1 MICRY
6 RLKPILPNACVCFIA
21 KTMLQEDKLLAEIK
35 QILLEEE
42 IQEQEVVKKELESL
56 KSELQTGH
64 FEEKRLNPYFEQK
77 VNYLQQN
84 FPQLFGSFVA
94 AAVKVQLRESQD
106 EVVEALYPIMGRLVR
121 KFIASE
127 LQAIAESIDKR
138 VNEVLSPDAWW
149 QRFVDFF
156 NGKKTEVEVVKHI
169 SRPKIEEIFLI
180 DLNSGLLLGHYSY
193 NNLIDP
199 DIIAGML
206 TGIKTFVEHA
216 FMQGPQ
222 ELQSLEYDKY
232 KLLVNS
238 LHTVYIAFVVEGN
251 VTPAYKGELFEASL
265 DFAQKYKISAHQDV
279 TQELLAENSAH
290 LEAFF
295 KGFHT

>member
-1 MICRY
+1 
-6 RLKPILPNACVCFIA
+6 
-21 KTMLQEDKLLAEIK
+21 MLQEDKLLAEIK

-42 IQEQEVVKKELESL
+42 IQEQQAVKKEVESL
-56 KSELQTGH
+56 KSELQMQH

-77 VNYLQQN
+77 INYLQQN
-84 FPQLFGSFVA
+84 FPQLFGSFVST
-94 AAVKVQLRESQD
+94 AVKVQLRESQD

-138 VNEVLSPDAWW
+138 LNEVLSPDAWW
-149 QRFVDFF
+149 QRFLDFF
-156 NGKKTEVEVVKHI
+156 NGKKTEVEVMKHI
-169 SRPKIEEIFLI
+169 SRPKLEEIFLI

-206 TGIKTFVEHA
+206 TGIKSFVEHA
-216 FMQGPQ
+216 FMKGPQ

-238 LHTVYIAFVVEGN
+238 LYTVYIAFVVEGN
-251 VTPAYKGELFEASL
+251 VTPEYKAELFNLTLS
-265 DFAQKYKISAHQDV
+265 FAEKYKIIPHQDV
-279 TQELLAENSAH
+279 THELLEENSAN
-290 LEAFF
+290 LKLFF
-295 KGFHT
+295 QGHQQ

>member
-1 MICRY
+1 
-6 RLKPILPNACVCFIA
+6 
-21 KTMLQEDKLLAEIK
+21 MLQEDKLLAEIK

-42 IQEQEVVKKELESL
+42 MQEQEVVKKELESL
-56 KSELQTGH
+56 KSELQVQH

-77 VNYLQQN
+77 VSYLQQN

-94 AAVKVQLRESQD
+94 TAVKVQLKESQD

-138 VNEVLSPDAWW
+138 LNEVLSPDAWL
-149 QRFVDFF
+149 QRFKDFF
-156 NGKKTEVEVVKHI
+156 QGKDTSVEVVKHI
-169 SRPKIEEIFLI
+169 SRPRVEEIFLI

-206 TGIKTFVEHA
+206 TGIKSFVEHA

-222 ELQSLEYDKY
+222 DLQSLEYDKY

-251 VTPAYKGELFEASL
+251 VSPEYKAELFDATL
-265 DFAQKYKISAHQDV
+265 NFAEKYKIIPHQEV
-279 TQELLAENSAH
+279 TKESLAENSAH
-290 LEAFF
+290 LKAFF
-295 KGFHT
+295 ERFRQ

>member
-1 MICRY
+1 
-6 RLKPILPNACVCFIA
+6 
-21 KTMLQEDKLLAEIK
+21 MLQEDKLLAEIK

-42 IQEQEVVKKELESL
+42 IQEQQAVKKEVESL
-56 KSELQTGH
+56 KSELQMEH
-64 FEEKRLNPYFEQK
+64 FEENRLNPYFEQK
-77 VNYLQQN
+77 INYLQQN
-84 FPQLFGSFVA
+84 FPELFGSFVST
-94 AAVKVQLRESQD
+94 AVKVQLRESQD

-138 VNEVLSPDAWW
+138 LNEVLSPDAWW
-149 QRFVDFF
+149 QRFLDFF
-156 NGKKTEVEVVKHI
+156 NGKKTDVEVMKHI
-169 SRPKIEEIFLI
+169 SRPKLEEIFLI

-206 TGIKTFVEHA
+206 TGIKSFVEHA

-251 VTPAYKGELFEASL
+251 VTPEYKADLFNLTLS
-265 DFAQKYKISAHQDV
+265 FAEKYKIIPHQDV
-279 TQELLAENSAH
+279 THELLEENSAH
-290 LEAFF
+290 LKLFF
-295 KGFHT
+295 QGQQQ

>member
-1 MICRY
+1 
-6 RLKPILPNACVCFIA
+6 
-21 KTMLQEDKLLAEIK
+21 MLQEDKLLAEIK

-42 IQEQEVVKKELESL
+42 IQEQQAVKKEVESL
-56 KSELQTGH
+56 KSELQMQH
-64 FEEKRLNPYFEQK
+64 FEENRLNPYFEQK
-77 VNYLQQN
+77 INYLQQN
-84 FPQLFGSFVA
+84 FPELFGSFVST
-94 AAVKVQLRESQD
+94 AVKVQLRESQD

-138 VNEVLSPDAWW
+138 LNEVLSPDAWW
-149 QRFVDFF
+149 QRFLDFF
-156 NGKKTEVEVVKHI
+156 NGKKTDVEVMKHI
-169 SRPKIEEIFLI
+169 SRPKLEEIFLI

-206 TGIKTFVEHA
+206 TGIKSFVEHA

-251 VTPAYKGELFEASL
+251 VTPEYKADLFNLTLS
-265 DFAQKYKISAHQDV
+265 FAEKYKIIPHQDV
-279 TQELLAENSAH
+279 THELLEENSAH
-290 LEAFF
+290 LKLFF
-295 KGFHT
+295 QGQQQ

>member
-1 MICRY
+1 
-6 RLKPILPNACVCFIA
+6 
-21 KTMLQEDKLLAEIK
+21 MLQEDKLLAEIK

-42 IQEQEVVKKELESL
+42 IQEQQAVKKEVESL
-56 KSELQTGH
+56 KSELQMQH
-64 FEEKRLNPYFEQK
+64 FEENRLNPYFEQK
-77 VNYLQQN
+77 INYLQQN
-84 FPQLFGSFVA
+84 FPELFGSFVST
-94 AAVKVQLRESQD
+94 AVKVQLRESQD

-138 VNEVLSPDAWW
+138 LNEVLSPDAWW
-149 QRFVDFF
+149 QRFLDFF
-156 NGKKTEVEVVKHI
+156 NGKKTEVEVMKHI
-169 SRPKIEEIFLI
+169 SRPKLEEIFLI

-206 TGIKTFVEHA
+206 TGIKSFVEHA

-251 VTPAYKGELFEASL
+251 VTPEYKADLFNLTLS
-265 DFAQKYKISAHQDV
+265 FAEKYKIIPHQDV
-279 TQELLAENSAH
+279 THELLEENSAH
-290 LEAFF
+290 LKLFF
-295 KGFHT
+295 QGQQQ

>member
-1 MICRY
+1 
-6 RLKPILPNACVCFIA
+6 
-21 KTMLQEDKLLAEIK
+21 MLQEDKLLAEIK
-35 QILLEEE
+35 KILLEEE
-42 IQEQEVVKKELESL
+42 IEEQQAVKKEVESL
-56 KSELQTGH
+56 KSELQMEH
-64 FEEKRLNPYFEQK
+64 FEENRLNPYFEQK
-77 VNYLQQN
+77 INYLQQN
-84 FPQLFGSFVA
+84 FPELFGSFVST
-94 AAVKVQLRESQD
+94 AVKVQLRESQD

-138 VNEVLSPDAWW
+138 LNEVLSPDAWW
-149 QRFVDFF
+149 QRFLDFF
-156 NGKKTEVEVVKHI
+156 NGKKTEVEVMKHI
-169 SRPKIEEIFLI
+169 SRPKLEEIFLI

-206 TGIKTFVEHA
+206 TGIKSFVEHA

-238 LHTVYIAFVVEGN
+238 LHTVYIAFVVDGN
-251 VTPAYKGELFEASL
+251 VTPEYKADLFNLTLS
-265 DFAQKYKISAHQDV
+265 FAEKYKIIPHQDV
-279 TQELLAENSAH
+279 THELLEENSAH
-290 LEAFF
+290 LKLFF
-295 KGFHT
+295 QGQQQ